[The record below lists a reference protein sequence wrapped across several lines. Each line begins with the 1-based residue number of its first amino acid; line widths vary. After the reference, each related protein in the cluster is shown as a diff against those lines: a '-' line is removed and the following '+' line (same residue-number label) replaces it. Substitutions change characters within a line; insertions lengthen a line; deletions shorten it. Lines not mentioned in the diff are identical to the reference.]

1 MLCLKWSKWDILG
14 PKVNIV
20 KLDWKTNWKSA
31 VQVKVGKS
39 ISIFRRTIVMPK
51 IEEMGYKIN
60 TFKLS
65 LNLFIRVFFE
75 IIPDDSH

>member
-1 MLCLKWSKWDILG
+1 
-14 PKVNIV
+14 
-20 KLDWKTNWKSA
+20 
-31 VQVKVGKS
+31 
-39 ISIFRRTIVMPK
+39 MPK